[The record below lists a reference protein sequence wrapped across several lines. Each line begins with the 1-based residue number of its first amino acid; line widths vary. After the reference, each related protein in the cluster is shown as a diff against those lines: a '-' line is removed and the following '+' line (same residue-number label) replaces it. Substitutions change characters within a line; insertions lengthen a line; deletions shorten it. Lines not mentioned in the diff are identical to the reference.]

1 LSEVTRPAACAV
13 PGRERIERDMGLKTA
28 GYLKKVGWAIP
39 WLTRYPLWRAHEVIR
54 RVTEAE
60 GPRHLI
66 LVIANHFE
74 PAWSTEGFGL
84 DWSAQLARLD
94 RWYKQSAA
102 LGNEFRDR
110 DGIPF
115 RHTNYYPAEQYHPR
129 LLDRLAEMQAD
140 ELGEVE
146 IHLHHGLERPDTEAN
161 LRRTLASFRDTLAN
175 EHGLLS
181 RQEGDDKPMYSFVH
195 GNFAL
200 ANSAGG
206 HFCGVDSEMKVLAE
220 TGCYSDLT
228 LPSWPDRTQV
238 ARINAIYQCGRPL
251 DRRSPHRAGPGL
263 RAGGGVKLP
272 IILTGPLVF
281 DWQRRVRGLPIPRVD
296 SGCLQASY
304 PPTLGRLFRW
314 MGANICVEGQPE
326 WVFVKLYCHGFFP
339 FDQPALL
346 GEPMRR
352 FLGDL
357 LELTGRNKEF
367 TVRFATAREAFNLA
381 MAAVDGHRGDPS
393 MYRDY
398 RLRPIQ
404 RMTDG
409 KGNLRQKA
417 ASHK

>member
-1 LSEVTRPAACAV
+1 
-13 PGRERIERDMGLKTA
+13 MGLKKA
-28 GYLKKVGWAIP
+28 SYFKKIGWAIP
-39 WLTRYPLWRAHEVIR
+39 WLTRYPLWRAHEMIR
-54 RVTEAE
+54 RVTETE

-66 LVIANHFE
+66 LVVANHFE
-74 PAWSTEGFGL
+74 PAWSTEGFAL
-84 DWSAQLARLD
+84 DWSTQLARLD

-102 LGNEFRDR
+102 LGNEFRDN

-129 LLDRLAEMQAD
+129 LLDRMAEMQAE

-146 IHLHHGLERPDTEAN
+146 IHLHHGLDGPDTEAN
-161 LRRTLASFRDTLAN
+161 LRHALVTFRDTIAS
-175 EHGLLS
+175 EHKCLS
-181 RQEGDDKPMYSFVH
+181 RQEGIDTPMYSFVH

-206 HFCGVDSEMKVLAE
+206 NFCGVDSEMKILAE

-251 DRRSPHRAGPGL
+251 EQRSPHRSGPGL
-263 RAGGGVKLP
+263 RAGGDVKLP
-272 IILTGPLVF
+272 VLLTGPLVF
-281 DWQRRVRGLPIPRVD
+281 DWQRRIRGLPIPRVD

-304 PPTLGRLFRW
+304 PPTIERLFRW
-314 MGANICVEGQPE
+314 MGANICVEGRPD
-326 WVFVKLYCHGFFP
+326 WVFIKLYCHGFFP
-339 FDQPALL
+339 FDQSTLL

-357 LELTGRNKEF
+357 LEMTSRNGQF
-367 TVRFATAREAFNLA
+367 TVRFATAREAFNIV
-381 MAAVDGHRGDPS
+381 MAAVDGHGGSPS

-398 RLRPIQ
+398 RLRPIM
-404 RMTDG
+404 RTMTG
-409 KGNLRQKA
+409 KGNPRQKV
-417 ASHK
+417 ASQI